1 MAPIRAK
8 LGHLTELDMS
18 RLSSYDTTATSLVIA
33 SNVQKWYT
41 LTGIQS
47 SIFVARWRVTA
58 PNRLL
63 ATLDNRGNL
72 VNNAREVSTVIKE
85 RGAQWDFSA
94 DWFVTR
100 KTMN

>member
-8 LGHLTELDMS
+8 LGHLTERDMS

-41 LTGIQS
+41 LTSTQS

-58 PNRLL
+58 PNGRLAAIEGIYVPL
-63 ATLDNRGNL
+63 G
-72 VNNAREVSTVIKE
+72 
-85 RGAQWDFSA
+85 
-94 DWFVTR
+94 R
-100 KTMN
+100 KHDTSLL